1 MRITHPEFD
10 VNDEALID
18 ADPMTTFHALV
29 DEVRGTTQWWRPRFE
44 AKPRNPA
51 QFGEVGSIVDV
62 QIRWIVR
69 PRFSARVREAEAG
82 RRFRVEFFRG
92 AFVGSGDWSF
102 EPAGRRTHVQF
113 RWAVRSNQWR
123 YSLAAPFVDL
133 EAIHS
138 KVVHAGFKGSTSMSA
153 SKTPVH
159 ASGEV
164 NHDNC
169 ARSAKVD
176 QPAAQA
182 EQPFFS
188 RPFRARLTTSCD
200 DPISV
205 AMS

>member
-1 MRITHPEFD
+1 MRDFVTEVAASLSYCGRRLEAIVQQQLALEGSTVRITHPEFD

-29 DEVRGTTQWWRPRFE
+29 DEVRGTTRWWRPHFE

-102 EPAGRRTHVQF
+102 EPAGQRTLVQF

-138 KVVHAGFKGSTSMSA
+138 KVVHAGFKGLNEH
-153 SKTPVH
+153 V
-159 ASGEV
+159 
-164 NHDNC
+164 
-169 ARSAKVD
+169 R
-176 QPAAQA
+176 
-182 EQPFFS
+182 EQDAGS
-188 RPFRARLTTSCD
+188 R
-200 DPISV
+200 IG
-205 AMS
+205 